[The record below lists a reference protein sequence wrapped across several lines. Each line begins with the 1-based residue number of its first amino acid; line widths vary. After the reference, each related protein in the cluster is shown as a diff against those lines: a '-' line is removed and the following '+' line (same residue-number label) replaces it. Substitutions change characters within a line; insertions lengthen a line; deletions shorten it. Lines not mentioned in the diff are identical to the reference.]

1 MWTRFVNMYPVPG
14 RPEPILYAYVE
25 APMKK
30 AKEILKQEMTSMGLE
45 PSGLFAID
53 EHLSLDQ
60 ASGYERGCP
69 CLFNPVKHTWRWTE
83 PGIKYTRNLI
93 FHAGYGRYEDMK
105 DFRMRQ
111 DVLVYERFA

>member
-30 AKEILKQEMTSMGLE
+30 AKEVLVREMELVGLE
-45 PSGLFAID
+45 PSGLFAVD
-53 EHLSLDQ
+53 EHNNLEQ

-69 CLFNPVKHTWRWTE
+69 CLYNPLKHTWKWVE
-83 PGIKYTRNLI
+83 PGTKYTSNLS
-93 FHAGYGRYEDMK
+93 FVAGYGKYETIEQLK
-105 DFRMRQ
+105 LRQ
-111 DVLVYERFA
+111 DVLIYERLS